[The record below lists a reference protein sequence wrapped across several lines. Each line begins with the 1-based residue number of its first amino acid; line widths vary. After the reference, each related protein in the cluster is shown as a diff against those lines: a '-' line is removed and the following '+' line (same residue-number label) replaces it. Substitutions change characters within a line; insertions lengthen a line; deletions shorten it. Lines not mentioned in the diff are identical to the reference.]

1 MNARVHTEST
11 ARGARAG
18 ASPDAFTLVAILFF
32 VIGASACLGGRPE
45 TDDDVANDPQRRAE
59 RITVLEQAIDQDHEA
74 LQDLISEPRQAD
86 DSKLYD
92 DPEMRAIAGRLT
104 AHVDELDRLKAVQNE
119 TPVAK

>member
-18 ASPDAFTLVAILFF
+18 ASPDSFTLVAILFF

-59 RITVLEQAIDQDHEA
+59 RIAVLEQAIDQDHET
-74 LQDLISEPRQAD
+74 LQNLISEPRQAD